1 MILINCISIQLK
13 KKVLA
18 VSILPNIPAK
28 ALAKSEAI
36 FKPPN
41 KPICQVNTTKGF

>member
-1 MILINCISIQLK
+1 ME

-18 VSILPNIPAK
+18 VSILPNIPTK

-41 KPICQVNTTKGF
+41 KPICQVNTTEGF

>member
-1 MILINCISIQLK
+1 MLYTLNLSNEVYQLYLNTIEK

-28 ALAKSEAI
+28 ALAKS
-36 FKPPN
+36 
-41 KPICQVNTTKGF
+41 